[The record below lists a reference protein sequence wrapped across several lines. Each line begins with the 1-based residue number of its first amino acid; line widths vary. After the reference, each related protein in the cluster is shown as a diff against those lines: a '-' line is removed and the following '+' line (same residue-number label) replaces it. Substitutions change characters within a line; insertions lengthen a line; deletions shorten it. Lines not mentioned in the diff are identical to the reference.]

1 MKAKIK
7 GTRENAKDLYLNN
20 EYMGKVD
27 NDHDIIRINCT
38 EQEFN
43 NKFNQ
48 QVSDIVEAVNGF
60 YEECP
65 AVDYRVEFEEEA
77 EDYE

>member
-1 MKAKIK
+1 MKAKIQ

-20 EYMGKVD
+20 EYIGKVD
-27 NDHDIIRINCT
+27 NDHDIIRINLT
-38 EQEFN
+38 KLEFN

-48 QVSDIVEAVNGF
+48 QASDIVEAVNCF

-65 AVDYRVEFEEEA
+65 SVEYRVEFEEE
-77 EDYE
+77 EEI